1 MVSVRFLPSY
11 YIICSR
17 IRSVARSDKL
27 HEGCG
32 GHSGRGEK
40 GIEIKSQLK
49 AALETDYFVILRKK
63 SHCVCFFGAS
73 PSKRMA
79 WPIFLSY

>member
-1 MVSVRFLPSY
+1 MKDVVSRETMV
-11 YIICSR
+11 
-17 IRSVARSDKL
+17 
-27 HEGCG
+27 E
-32 GHSGRGEK
+32 
-40 GIEIKSQLK
+40 EIKSQLK

-63 SHCVCFFGAS
+63 SRCVCFFGAS